1 MAATTIELKRDCDAI
16 QIPYGNT
23 ITARQGTSVIVM
35 HQLGDTF
42 TVRTDQGYLIRI
54 AAKDADALGLE
65 EPKPDALEH
74 SAKDPS
80 DAVVEEAP
88 LWEVLKTCYDPEIP
102 ANIVDLGLIYG
113 IHVEPIPEGGYF
125 VHVEMT
131 LTAPGCGMGQVLK
144 DDVERKLLAVPGIKE
159 VDVELV
165 FQPPWEASMMTEA
178 ARLALGMM

>member
-1 MAATTIELKRDCDAI
+1 MSAEPIELKRDCDAI

-54 AAKDADALGLE
+54 AAKDADALGLD
-65 EPKPDALEH
+65 EPKPDAMQH
-74 SAKDPS
+74 KDDPE
-80 DAVVEEAP
+80 AVVEEGP
-88 LWEVLKTCYDPEIP
+88 LWELLKTCYDPEIP

-113 IHVEPIPEGGYF
+113 IHVEPIPEGGFF

-144 DDVERKLLAVPGIKE
+144 DDVERKLLGVPGIKE

-165 FQPPWEASMMTEA
+165 FQPPWDPSMMTEA
-178 ARLALGMM
+178 ARLSLGMM